1 MADLQTSYLGMT
13 LRNPLVP
20 SASPLAEHIDTIKQM
35 EDAGAG
41 AVVLH
46 SLFEEQLTL
55 EALELDHHMT
65 FGTDSFAEALSYFPE
80 PDTFR
85 LGPDAYLDHIRKA
98 KEAVD
103 IPIIASLN
111 GSSTGGWT
119 NFAWLMEQAGADAL
133 ELNLY
138 AIPTDADLTGAEV
151 EERYLQVVRN
161 VKAKVSIP
169 VAVKVGPYFSNMANM
184 AKRFSEAG
192 ADGLVLFNRF
202 YQPDIDLDELRV
214 VPNILL
220 STSYDLRLP
229 LRWIAILY
237 GRTSLSLAAT
247 SGIHELQDVI
257 KVLMV
262 GANVT
267 MMAAALFHHGVDYL
281 RTMESGLQEWLE
293 TNEYVSVKQMQGSM
307 SQIHV
312 DNPSAFE
319 RAQYMRALA
328 TYQLPKDRI
337 SGFFDNE

>member
-1 MADLQTSYLGMT
+1 MVDLHTTYLGLT
-13 LRNPLVP
+13 LKNPLVP
-20 SASPLAEHIDTIKQM
+20 SASPLSEQIDTIKHM

-55 EALELDHHMT
+55 EALELDHHLSY
-65 FGTDSFAEALSYFPE
+65 GADSFAEALSYFPE
-80 PDTFR
+80 PDMFH
-85 LGPDAYLDHIRKA
+85 LGPDAYLEHIRKA

-111 GSSTGGWT
+111 GSSLGGWT

-151 EERYLQVVRN
+151 EERYLQIVRN

-169 VAVKVGPYFSNMANM
+169 IAVKLSPYFSNMANM
-184 AKRFSEAG
+184 AKRFAEAG

-202 YQPDIDLDELRV
+202 YQPDVDLEELRV

-220 STSYDLRLP
+220 STSYDMRLP

-237 GRTSLSLAAT
+237 GRVQLSLAAT
-247 SGIHELQDVI
+247 SGVHTVEDVI
-257 KVLMV
+257 KMLMV
-262 GANVT
+262 GANTT

-281 RTMESGLQEWLE
+281 RTVEAGLREWLE
-293 TNEYVSVKQMQGSM
+293 RHDYVSVKQMQGSM

-319 RAQYMRALA
+319 RAQYMRALM
-328 TYQLPKDRI
+328 TYQLPQGRRP
-337 SGFFDNE
+337 GFFDME